1 MTWQTELNSWLSP
14 PSVPTAE
21 TPTVGQKAPSTPK
34 LTIPVHHGKPT
45 IITFLRHCGCPFAES
60 TFLHMRNMATAHTD
74 IEWVAVS
81 HSEQGATGRWL
92 SALPEPE
99 KNTQPNLHI
108 VVDAEREAY
117 GAWGLG
123 ISSLWHV
130 LGSIPGTSKLKAQG
144 ISVRAT
150 ESGNHGIMAAPST
163 QLTSTYASEYGS
175 DIDISSLAT
184 LSDYGSDIDI
194 DDDTLLADAFD
205 TIRSTA
211 QVQKSAVL
219 PSIEFE
225 EGESEDEEQDVDGFV
240 QVHGPAGLRV
250 AKGTRS
256 GDADTQRDIQSSPV
270 RERKTLEV
278 EYDERS
284 RRAWSVPHEQPAS
297 PHPPPPW
304 MGTSKRNA
312 SQATAPLA
320 PTQAVQVAETDTR
333 PPLERFR
340 TKPKKC
346 LSVTDLV
353 SPAWCE
359 LQYFYT
365 LSKFGR
371 KPRTQAMK
379 TGSKIHQTL
388 EDQVH
393 TTVPVQVES
402 KEDRFGLRMWNAI
415 SGLRC
420 LRQTGLTRELEVWG
434 VIEGQVVNGVI
445 DEISHV
451 CPDAEL
457 EDEVERTR
465 AERNGGIVPLP
476 LNQPSISDAF
486 AQASGGPSS
495 SSSMTRPLDRQVY
508 IADVKTRSAKSLPTG
523 ASLRPTWMQLMLYR
537 KLLESLSLNT
547 VDAETVLQRYN
558 LDPLAPFSPTF
569 LGEISSIGPH
579 GNPESEAHTYPNL
592 LALWSLLV
600 TEMADTFPKG
610 SLSPLLRAEFRYA
623 KTGDVLG
630 SLLTVYEAEV
640 IDGYVESE
648 MAWWKGRR
656 EAKGVEIEE
665 AFKCR
670 ICDFAESSS
679 GGLLLSYM

>member
-1 MTWQTELNSWLSP
+1 MVIKDNPSIGP
-14 PSVPTAE
+14 PTDD
-21 TPTVGQKAPSTPK
+21 
-34 LTIPVHHGKPT
+34 LTITRENAPT
-45 IITFLRHCGCPFAES
+45 LEARQS
-60 TFLHMRNMATAHTD
+60 VATHTTD
-74 IEWVAVS
+74 PP
-81 HSEQGATGRWL
+81 R
-92 SALPEPE
+92 P
-99 KNTQPNLHI
+99 
-108 VVDAEREAY
+108 D
-117 GAWGLG
+117 
-123 ISSLWHV
+123 
-130 LGSIPGTSKLKAQG
+130 
-144 ISVRAT
+144 
-150 ESGNHGIMAAPST
+150 HGIMAAPT
-163 QLTSTYASEYGS
+163 TRLTTRASEYGS
-175 DIDISSLAT
+175 DIDIQSIAT

-194 DDDTLLADAFD
+194 DDDTILADAFD
-205 TIRSTA
+205 TITDAA
-211 QVQKSAVL
+211 QTQKSAVL

-225 EGESEDEEQDVDGFV
+225 EGELEDEEQDVDGFV
-240 QVHGPAGLRV
+240 QIHRPTVLRV
-250 AKGTRS
+250 AKS
-256 GDADTQRDIQSSPV
+256 KASVDADAQRDIQSSPM
-270 RERKTLEV
+270 RERKALEV

-297 PHPPPPW
+297 PPKPSQFRSDRSISQS
-304 MGTSKRNA
+304 TRAA
-312 SQATAPLA
+312 ST
-320 PTQAVQVAETDTR
+320 TQAVQAAGTDNR
-333 PPLERFR
+333 PPIERFR

-420 LRQTGLTRELEVWG
+420 LRETGLTRELEVWG
-434 VIEGQVVNGVI
+434 VLEGQVINGVI
-445 DEISHV
+445 DEISYE
-451 CPDAEL
+451 CPDPEFEEEL
-457 EDEVERTR
+457 ERTR
-465 AERNGGIVPLP
+465 AEKNGGIVPLP
-476 LNQPSISDAF
+476 PGQLSITDAF
-486 AQASGGPSS
+486 AKASKPPSS
-495 SSSMTRPLDRQVY
+495 SPLFSTPPSDRQIY

-547 VDAETVLQRYN
+547 VDAETVFARYS
-558 LDPLAPFSPTF
+558 LDPLTPFTPLF
-569 LGEISSIGPH
+569 LSEISNLGPE
-579 GNPESEAHTYPNL
+579 NAATSYPNL

-600 TEMADTFPKG
+600 TEMQATFPPS
-610 SLSPLLRAEFRYA
+610 SLSPILRAEFRYA

-630 SLLTVYEAEV
+630 SRLTVYEASV
-640 IDGYVESE
+640 VDGYVESE
-648 MAWWKGRR
+648 MDWWKGRR

-670 ICDFAESSS
+670 ICDFSEECSWRKTKVEEAVEKGRLRREKEAKERGKSAV
-679 GGLLLSYM
+679 

>member
-1 MTWQTELNSWLSP
+1 
-14 PSVPTAE
+14 
-21 TPTVGQKAPSTPK
+21 
-34 LTIPVHHGKPT
+34 
-45 IITFLRHCGCPFAES
+45 
-60 TFLHMRNMATAHTD
+60 
-74 IEWVAVS
+74 
-81 HSEQGATGRWL
+81 
-92 SALPEPE
+92 
-99 KNTQPNLHI
+99 
-108 VVDAEREAY
+108 
-117 GAWGLG
+117 
-123 ISSLWHV
+123 
-130 LGSIPGTSKLKAQG
+130 
-144 ISVRAT
+144 
-150 ESGNHGIMAAPST
+150 MAAPTT
-163 QLTSTYASEYGS
+163 QLTSNYASEYGS
-175 DIDISSLAT
+175 DIDIQSIAT

-194 DDDTLLADAFD
+194 DDDTILADAFD
-205 TIRSTA
+205 TIRDAA
-211 QVQKSAVL
+211 QTQKSAVL

-225 EGESEDEEQDVDGFV
+225 EGEREDEEQDVDGFV
-240 QVHGPAGLRV
+240 QVHRPTVLRV
-250 AKGTRS
+250 TKGKRS
-256 GDADTQRDIQSSPV
+256 VDADTQRDIQSSPM
-270 RERKTLEV
+270 RERKALEV

-284 RRAWSVPHEQPAS
+284 RRAWSVPHEQPATPPS
-297 PHPPPPW
+297 PLQFQP
-304 MGTSKRNA
+304 KRSA
-312 SQATAPLA
+312 SQATAAAPSA
-320 PTQAVQVAETDTR
+320 PTQAVQAAETDTR

-402 KEDRFGLRMWNAI
+402 KEDGFGLRMWNAI

-420 LRQTGLTRELEVWG
+420 LREMGLTRELEVWG

-445 DEISHV
+445 DEISYV
-451 CPDAEL
+451 CPDAEF
-457 EDEVERTR
+457 EQEVERAR
-465 AERNGGIVPLP
+465 AEKNGGIVPLP
-476 LNQPSISDAF
+476 PNQPSISDAF
-486 AQASGGPSS
+486 AKASGKPSS
-495 SSSMTRPLDRQVY
+495 SDLLPSTSDPSDRQIY

-547 VDAETVLQRYN
+547 VDAETVLQRYS
-558 LDPLAPFSPTF
+558 LDPLAPFTQTF

-579 GNPESEAHTYPNL
+579 GNPESEATNYPNL
-592 LALWSLLV
+592 LSLWSLLV
-600 TEMADTFPKG
+600 TEMQETFPRG
-610 SLSPLLRAEFRYA
+610 SLSPILRAEFRYA

-630 SLLTVYEAEV
+630 SRLTVYEPEI
-640 IDGYVESE
+640 IDAYVGSE
-648 MAWWKGRR
+648 MAWWKGAR

-670 ICDFAESSS
+670 ICDFAESCTWRKTKVEEAVEKSRLRRE
-679 GGLLLSYM
+679 GKAKAVV